1 MHGTTYKMKLPDW
14 PADYVRLLGMINDE
28 SFVVPSDDETEALSV
43 ASPSPATKG
52 KATAD
57 GGDAAAT

>member
-28 SFVVPSDDETEALSV
+28 SFVAPPEDKRELLSV
-43 ASPSPATKG
+43 ASPSPATKS